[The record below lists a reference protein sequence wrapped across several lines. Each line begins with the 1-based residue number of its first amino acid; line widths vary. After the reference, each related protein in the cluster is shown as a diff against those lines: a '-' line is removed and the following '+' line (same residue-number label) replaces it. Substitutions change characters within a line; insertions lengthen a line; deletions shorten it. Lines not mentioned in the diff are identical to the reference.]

1 MNKFKELLFLSN
13 IKRVGKKKINQNF
26 LELVKKSNSYEDFIS
41 DESITTKFS
50 EDKLKESEEKTG
62 KIYNEV
68 VNDSKISVITVFD
81 DNYPKKLM
89 DLEDSKPVIL
99 YVKGNVNA
107 LSKANLA
114 VIGTRKPLEAS
125 KNFER
130 ELVKSILNTSDRAI
144 ISGLALGCDKIAH
157 ETTVEENKITIA
169 VLPSGL
175 NNITPASHKKLAE
188 KIIETG
194 GCLITEYE
202 PNKKAFKGTFIE
214 RDNIVAALA
223 DINFVMQCGEKSGT
237 MHTVNFTKKLKESK
251 SQYQRELYAYLPDEL
266 SPMDKNDD
274 FGGNIKIINEKDGT
288 RVRDIESFCEEL
300 VFLDSITK
308 VESQTDTNIINQ
320 NNITD
325 IKVKNTKN
333 SKQTTLF

>member
-1 MNKFKELLFLSN
+1 MNKFKELLFLIN

-26 LELVKKSNSYEDFIS
+26 LELVKKSKNYEYFIS

-50 EDKLKESEEKTG
+50 EDKLKESEEKTE

-130 ELVKSILNTSDRAI
+130 ELVKSILKTSDRAI

-223 DINFVMQCGEKSGT
+223 DINFVIQCGEKSGT
-237 MHTVNFTKKLKESK
+237 MHTVNFTKKLKSK

-325 IKVKNTKN
+325 KKVKNTKN